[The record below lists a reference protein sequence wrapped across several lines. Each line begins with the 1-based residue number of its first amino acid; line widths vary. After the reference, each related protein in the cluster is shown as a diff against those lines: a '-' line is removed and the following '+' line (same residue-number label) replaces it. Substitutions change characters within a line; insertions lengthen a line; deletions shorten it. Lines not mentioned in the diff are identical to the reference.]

1 MIMKFK
7 YLPFLVMASASAYG
21 ASLTV
26 TNTEGPIATNSVV
39 DNEGNAVDGG
49 FAAIGNISDESAL
62 ATLSSGAELASL
74 FTLFDGA
81 SGPIT
86 AAPFAGTFSVSSQG
100 DVPLNQ
106 PNEFSGNP
114 IYLILA
120 NSQDLENSTEAAV
133 LRLSDFPSSEPTV
146 STIYVN
152 SENGDVL
159 LGDFESFTLQPGP
172 IEVEN
177 PALSLIS
184 LEGFGDDTGDDD
196 GDDAGDNDGDDA
208 GGDNDGDDAG
218 DNDGD
223 DAGDNDGDDAGDN
236 DGDDAG
242 DNDGDDAGDNDGDD
256 AGDNDGDDAGDNDGD
271 DAGDNDGDD
280 AGDDDGDDDGDEE
293 DEDGRERCFGHGRL
307 PEILQQFDL
316 NEDGRIDEE
325 ERQAAKEAR
334 RQARAERRAALVEEW
349 DADGDGELSREERN
363 AAHEAAREERRAALQ
378 ERREEMFSDVA
389 GEDEC
394 LDWDEFRDLKPFRRK
409 PRWYVA
415 SIFRRVDTNDDDCIS
430 FEEFTS
436 RLTRQGHGHRGHRR
450 WSADRDRHHD
460 DASRSRRRRWWSR
473 RGR

>member
-1 MIMKFK
+1 MNLKH
-7 YLPFLVMASASAYG
+7 LPFLVMLSASAYG

-39 DNEGNAVDGG
+39 DNEGNPVDGG

-62 ATLSSGAELASL
+62 TTLSSGAELASL

-81 SGPIT
+81 AGPIT

-100 DVPLNQ
+100 DVPLNV

-114 IYLILA
+114 IYLVLA
-120 NSQDLENSTEAAV
+120 NSGDLESSSAAAV
-133 LRLSDFPSSEPTV
+133 VRLSDFPSSEPTV

-159 LGDFESFTLQPGP
+159 LGDFETFTLQPGP
-172 IEVEN
+172 IAVDN
-177 PALSLIS
+177 PALSLIAM
-184 LEGFGDDTGDDD
+184 EDFGAPD
-196 GDDAGDNDGDDA
+196 G
-208 GGDNDGDDAG
+208 DGDDAG

-236 DGDDAG
+236 DGDDTGDNDGDDAG
-242 DNDGDDAGDNDGDD
+242 DNDGDDAGDADGDDAGDNDGDD
-256 AGDNDGDDAGDNDGD
+256 AGDNDGDDAGDNDDEGD
-271 DAGDNDGDD
+271 
-280 AGDDDGDDDGDEE
+280 
-293 DEDGRERCFGHGRL
+293 DEDGRERCFGHGKL
-307 PEILQQFDL
+307 PELLQQFDL

-334 RQARAERRAALVEEW
+334 RQARAERRAALIEEW
-349 DADGDGELSREERN
+349 DTDGDGELSREERN
-363 AAHEAAREERRAALQ
+363 AAREAAREERRAALQ
-378 ERREEMFSDVA
+378 ERREEMFADVA

-415 SIFRRVDTNDDDCIS
+415 SIFRRVDANDDDCIS
-430 FEEFTS
+430 FEEFTA

>member
-1 MIMKFK
+1 MKFK
-7 YLPFLVMASASAYG
+7 YLPFLVMAYASAYG

-81 SGPIT
+81 SGSIT
-86 AAPFAGTFSVSSQG
+86 AAPFAGTFSVSAQG
-100 DVPLNQ
+100 DVPLNV

-114 IYLILA
+114 IYLVLA
-120 NSQDLENSTEAAV
+120 NSGDLESSSAAAV
-133 LRLSDFPSSEPTV
+133 VRLSDFPSSEPTV

-159 LGDFESFTLQPGP
+159 LGDFETFTLQPGP

-184 LEGFGDDTGDDD
+184 MEDFGPPD
-196 GDDAGDNDGDDA
+196 GDA
-208 GGDNDGDDAG
+208 GDNDGDDAG

-271 DAGDNDGDD
+271 DAGDNDDDD
-280 AGDDDGDDDGDEE
+280 AGDNDGEGD
-293 DEDGRERCFGHGRL
+293 DEDGRERCFGHGKL

-334 RQARAERRAALVEEW
+334 RQARAERRAALIEEW
-349 DADGDGELSREERN
+349 DTDGDGELSREERN
-363 AAHEAAREERRAALQ
+363 AAREAAREERRAALQ
-378 ERREEMFSDVA
+378 ERREEMFADVA